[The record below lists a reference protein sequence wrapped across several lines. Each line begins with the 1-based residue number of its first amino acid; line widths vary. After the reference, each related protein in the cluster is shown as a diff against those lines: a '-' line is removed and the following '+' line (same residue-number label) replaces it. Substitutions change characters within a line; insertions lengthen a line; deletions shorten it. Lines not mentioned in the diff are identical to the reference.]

1 MSNITAF
8 AKAGLPAVT
17 SLSTALRNIEVDVGP
32 AGTAILKMDKTG
44 HWVFGADQTEA
55 EDGSKWAVNPFS
67 FVHGFIAWGDGE
79 VLGEK
84 MVSVSQ
90 PLPELEPAPPQSKKG
105 WETQVGMSLKCI
117 SGEDAG
123 LEARYSTTSVGGKR
137 AVQTLAA
144 AIAAQVEKDQSKPAR
159 SVLVLESF
167 NPPEQT
173 EPLIQRLG
181 VVGKHAA
188 ERMSVSTAAQVGL
201 MASQIAVA
209 SSESLSKYGST
220 IGVLGGAA
228 MQFGVILPYSRRHE
242 LEADKLG
249 VDYMH
254 QAGYDVKQ
262 SVRLWEL
269 MDAQS
274 KGQRPPEFMSTHP
287 DPVRRAEDLRNY
299 INAKGY
305 ALM

>member
-144 AIAAQVEKDQSKPAR
+144 AIAAQVEKDQSKP
-159 SVLVLESF
+159 V
-167 NPPEQT
+167 P
-173 EPLIQRLG
+173 
-181 VVGKHAA
+181 VVQLKKEHYQHKSYGRIYTPVF
-188 ERMSVSTAAQVGL
+188 EVVEWVG
-201 MASQIAVA
+201 MEGEA
-209 SSESLSKYGST
+209 SSTDDDET
-220 IGVLGGAA
+220 PPPAA
-228 MQFGVILPYSRRHE
+228 AARR
-242 LEADKLG
+242 
-249 VDYMH
+249 
-254 QAGYDVKQ
+254 
-262 SVRLWEL
+262 
-269 MDAQS
+269 
-274 KGQRPPEFMSTHP
+274 
-287 DPVRRAEDLRNY
+287 RRA
-299 INAKGY
+299 A
-305 ALM
+305 